1 MTAQI
6 DLAALP
12 HAPVGKPELLF
23 GVRLVQDPRDRHW
36 HGTMPSGLWTRGPD
50 GTPSSAALAVLID
63 DTLGVAGAAHQPDG
77 RFAVTTELSVDYVA
91 PPPSDGGVITSE
103 GEVIASYDRG
113 ALVTG
118 TVRDALGQTL
128 AVMSL
133 RSRYIPLLPEVAAG
147 ASARPEPSP
156 GDPADADA
164 SRHDSLL
171 SVLGVSSVH
180 VDDDEVRVRIP
191 PNIRLTN
198 GSGVLHGG
206 IALAASQL
214 AASYR
219 LPADEGMA
227 LSSTR
232 IAYLRQVEI
241 SGDID
246 FVARVVH
253 GGRTFRVV
261 EVTAYGPGGQACTR
275 ATVAGYTTHAR

>member
-1 MTAQI
+1 MTAQF

-23 GVRLVQDPRDRHW
+23 GVRLVEDPRDGRW

-50 GTPSSAALAVLID
+50 GAPSCAALAVLID
-63 DTLGVAGAAHQPDG
+63 DTLGVAGATHQPEG

-91 PPPSDGGVITSE
+91 PPPSDGSVLTSE
-103 GEVIASYDRG
+103 GGVVSAHDRG
-113 ALVTG
+113 ALATG
-118 TVRDALGQTL
+118 TVRDAAGRTL

-133 RSRYIPLLPEVAAG
+133 RGRYIPLLPEVAAG
-147 ASARPEPSP
+147 ASAQPEPSP

-171 SVLGVSSVH
+171 SVLGAAVH
-180 VDDDEVRVRIP
+180 ADDEQVRLRVP
-191 PNIRLTN
+191 PNVRLTN

-219 LPADEGMA
+219 LPAGEGMA

-232 IAYLRQVEI
+232 ITYLRQLEI

-246 FVARVVH
+246 FVATVVH
-253 GGRTFRVV
+253 GGRTFRVI
-261 EVTAYGPGGQACTR
+261 EVTAYGPGGVPCTR
-275 ATVAGYTTHAR
+275 ATVAGYTTHVG

>member
-1 MTAQI
+1 MTAQF

-12 HAPVGKPELLF
+12 HIPVGKPELLF
-23 GVRLVQDPRDRHW
+23 GVRMVEDPRDHHW
-36 HGTMPSGLWTRGPD
+36 HGTMPSGLWTRGLD
-50 GTPSSAALAVLID
+50 GTPSSAALGVLVD
-63 DTLGVAGAAHQPDG
+63 DTLGVAGAAHQPEG

-91 PPPSDGGVITSE
+91 PPPCDGSVITSE
-103 GEVIASYDRG
+103 SEVVSAHGRG

-118 TVRDALGQTL
+118 TARDAVGRTL

-147 ASARPEPSP
+147 AWAQPEPSP

-171 SVLGVSSVH
+171 SVLGATLYA
-180 VDDDEVRVRIP
+180 DDEHVRVRVP

-219 LPADEGMA
+219 LPAHEGMA
-227 LSSTR
+227 IASTR
-232 IAYLRQVEI
+232 IAYLRQLEI
-241 SGDID
+241 TGDID

-253 GGRTFRVV
+253 GGRTFRVI
-261 EVTAYGPGGQACTR
+261 EVTAHGPGGQPCTL
-275 ATVAGYTTHAR
+275 ATVTGYTTQAR

>member
-1 MTAQI
+1 MTAQF

-23 GVRLVQDPRDRHW
+23 GVRLVEDPRDSHW
-36 HGTMPSGLWTRGPD
+36 HGTMPSGRWTLGPD
-50 GTPSSAALAVLID
+50 GVPSNAALAVLID
-63 DTLGVAGAAHQPDG
+63 DTLGVAGAAHQPEG

-91 PPPSDGGVITSE
+91 PPPCDGSVITSE
-103 GEVIASYDRG
+103 GAVVSAHDRG

-118 TVRDALGQTL
+118 TVRDAVGQTL

-133 RSRYIPLLPEVAAG
+133 RGRYIPLLPEVAAG

-164 SRHDSLL
+164 SRHESLL
-171 SVLGVSSVH
+171 AVLGASAEVGAE
-180 VDDDEVRVRIP
+180 EVRLRVP
-191 PNIRLTN
+191 PSIRLTN

-206 IALAASQL
+206 VALAASQL

-227 LSSTR
+227 LASTR
-232 IAYLRQVEI
+232 ITYLRQLEI
-241 SGDID
+241 SSDID

-261 EVTAYGPGGQACTR
+261 EVTAYGPGGVPCAR
-275 ATVAGYTTHAR
+275 ATVAGYTATAR

>member
-1 MTAQI
+1 MTAQF

-12 HAPVGKPELLF
+12 HVPVGKPERLF
-23 GVRLVQDPRDRHW
+23 GVRMTQDPRDNRW
-36 HGTMPSGLWTRGPD
+36 HGTMPSGRWTRGLD
-50 GTPSSAALAVLID
+50 GAPSSAALAILID
-63 DTLGVAGAAHQPDG
+63 DTLGVAGAAHQPEG

-91 PPPSDGGVITSE
+91 PPPCDGSVISSE
-103 GEVIASYDRG
+103 GAVVSAHDRG

-118 TVRDALGQTL
+118 TTRDSTGQTL

-147 ASARPEPSP
+147 AWAQPEPSP

-171 SVLGVSSVH
+171 SVLGASVH
-180 VDDDEVRVRIP
+180 ADDAQVRVRVP
-191 PNIRLTN
+191 SNIRLTN

-227 LSSTR
+227 ISSTR
-232 IAYLRQVEI
+232 ITYLRQLEI
-241 SGDID
+241 SDDID

-253 GGRTFRVV
+253 GGRTFRVI
-261 EVTAYGPGGQACTR
+261 EVTAHGPGGQPCTL
-275 ATVAGYTTHAR
+275 ATVAGYTTHTR